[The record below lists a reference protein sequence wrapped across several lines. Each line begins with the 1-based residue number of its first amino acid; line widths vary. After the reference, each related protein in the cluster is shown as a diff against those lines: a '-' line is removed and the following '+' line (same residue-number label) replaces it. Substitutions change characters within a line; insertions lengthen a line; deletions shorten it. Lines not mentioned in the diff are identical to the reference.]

1 MKTETISGNIVIM
14 SIVLDITIDI
24 YKEYIKNKLIKI
36 LNKIQI

>member
-1 MKTETISGNIVIM
+1 MKTGTISGNIVIT
-14 SIVLDITIDI
+14 SIVIDITIDI

>member
-14 SIVLDITIDI
+14 SIVIDITIDI

>member
-1 MKTETISGNIVIM
+1 M
-14 SIVLDITIDI
+14 SIVIDITIDI